1 MIKSLLSKQTK
12 AIYKPPLKEIVFPHI
27 DVPDVGWM
35 HQIDILHLP
44 NDDGFKYLLTA
55 IDVYDSSCDAIALKT
70 MDMPTVIHAMNTM
83 YENSM
88 SLVQPKLIQVDQ
100 QFDNKYFKDW
110 CDENEINYKF
120 TLTNRHRQN
129 AHVER
134 LNKTLGTWI
143 WEIQVNKELE
153 TGKENNEWHGIYRKL
168 IDILNT
174 EHRKR
179 KHKELPDKIIINK
192 NNNKLIAPN
201 TKVRLV
207 IQKDD
212 PQTIRGDK
220 LHGTLRAGDPKWHAQ
235 PIYQVVAPILTPNQ
249 PPMYQIRNMKTGR
262 IVNTSFPFES
272 LQVI

>member
-1 MIKSLLSKQTK
+1 MIRHLLSKDTK
-12 AIYKPPLKEIVFPHI
+12 DIYKQPKKEINYPSI
-27 DVPDVGWM
+27 QVPDVGWL
-35 HQIDILHLP
+35 HEIDILHLP

-88 SLVQPKLIQVDQ
+88 SLVQPKLIQADQ

-153 TGKENNEWHGIYRKL
+153 TNEENTEWHRIYRKL

-192 NNNKLIAPN
+192 NNNKLIAPE

-207 IQKDD
+207 IQKDEAQD
-212 PQTIRGDK
+212 VRGNK
-220 LHGTLRAGDPKWHAQ
+220 LHGTLRSGDHKWHVS
-235 PIYQVVAPILTPNQ
+235 PIYQVIAPILIPNQ
-249 PPMYQIRNMKTGR
+249 PPLYQIKNMKTGR
-262 IVNTSFPFES
+262 IVNTSFTAEQ